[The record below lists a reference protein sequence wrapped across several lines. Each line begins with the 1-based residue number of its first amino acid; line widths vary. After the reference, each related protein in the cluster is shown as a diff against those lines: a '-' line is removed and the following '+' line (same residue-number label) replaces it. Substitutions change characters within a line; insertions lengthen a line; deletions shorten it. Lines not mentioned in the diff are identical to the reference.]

1 MEVIVCTI
9 DIKIFLMYTL
19 AVRNIDYVTYISILM
34 LEMRQFVKD
43 TTSKKLRGWELVYGK
58 GKVPVEIEQGKGI
71 GE

>member
-1 MEVIVCTI
+1 MT

-19 AVRNIDYVTYISILM
+19 AVKNIDK
-34 LEMRQFVKD
+34 Q
-43 TTSKKLRGWELVYGK
+43 KLRGWELVYGK